1 MAFDV
6 SLTTRGDQAIVTL
19 SGDLDEVGAS
29 QFQDKVAEAAAGSFG
44 TLVLEMSA
52 LTTLSSAG
60 LRGLAF
66 CREKMP
72 DEVEIVIVSPS
83 AEVRAAIEDV
93 EFQQSVTISDKLP
106 QQK

>member
-6 SLTTRGDQAIVTL
+6 SLSKRGDTAVVTL
-19 SGDLDEVGAS
+19 TGDLDEDGAS
-29 QFQDKVAEAAAGSFG
+29 LFQDKVAEAAGGTFG
-44 TLVLEMSA
+44 TLVLEMSN
-52 LTTLSSAG
+52 LTSLSSAG

-72 DEVEIVIVSPS
+72 DEVEIVVVSPS

-93 EFQQSVTISDKLP
+93 EFQQSVTISDTLP
-106 QQK
+106 Q

>member
-6 SLTTRGDQAIVTL
+6 SLSKRGDKAIVTL
-19 SGDLDEVGAS
+19 SGDLDDVGAS
-29 QFQDKVAEAAAGSFG
+29 LFQDKVAEAAGGTFA
-44 TLVLEMSA
+44 TLVLEMSN
-52 LTTLSSAG
+52 LTSLSSAG

-72 DEVEIVIVSPS
+72 DDVEIVVVSPS

-106 QQK
+106 L

>member
-6 SLTTRGDQAIVTL
+6 SLSKRGDKAIVTL
-19 SGDLDEVGAS
+19 SGDLDDVGAS
-29 QFQDKVAEAAAGSFG
+29 LFQDKVAEAAGGTFS
-44 TLVLEMSA
+44 TLVLEMSN
-52 LTTLSSAG
+52 LTSLSSAG

-72 DEVEIVIVSPS
+72 DEVEIVVVSPS

-106 QQK
+106 L

>member
-6 SLTTRGDQAIVTL
+6 SLSKRGDMAVVTL
-19 SGDLDEVGAS
+19 SGDLDDVGAS
-29 QFQDKVAEAAAGSFG
+29 LFQDKVAEAAGGTFG
-44 TLVLEMSA
+44 TLVLEMSN
-52 LTTLSSAG
+52 LTSLSSAG

-72 DEVEIVIVSPS
+72 DEVEIVVVSPS

-106 QQK
+106 Q

>member
-6 SLTTRGDQAIVTL
+6 SLTTRGGMAIVTL
-19 SGDLDEVGAS
+19 AGDLDDAGAS
-29 QFQDKVAEAAAGSFG
+29 QFQDKVAEAASGSFA
-44 TLVLEMSA
+44 TLVLEMSG

-106 QQK
+106 QAK

>member
-6 SLTTRGDQAIVTL
+6 SLTTRGGMAIVTL
-19 SGDLDEVGAS
+19 AGDLDEVGAS
-29 QFQDKVAEAAAGSFG
+29 QFQDKVAEAASGSFG
-44 TLVLEMSA
+44 TLVLEMSN

-72 DEVEIVIVSPS
+72 DDVEIVIVSPS

-93 EFQQSVTISDKLP
+93 RSEERV
-106 QQK
+106 